1 MVGDEAS
8 KLRSMLECVYP
19 MDNGIVRSW
28 EDMMHVWDYTFGETK
43 MNINP
48 KDCKVSICFNPFV
61 PNAPFFCLLKISE
74 NRKVLRFFQG
84 VEKGCIGNKLRDH
97 LQILLIILREFIR
110 IN

>member
-48 KDCKVSICFNPFV
+48 KECKVSICLTHLFQMHPFSTSWKYQKTGRSSD
-61 PNAPFFCLLKISE
+61 FF
-74 NRKVLRFFQG
+74 
-84 VEKGCIGNKLRDH
+84 KG
-97 LQILLIILREFIR
+97 
-110 IN
+110 